1 MGALDANNAFQ
12 DPKHCISMN
21 YLNMHILCSR
31 LPLLSEATMFKLSL
45 LIEQLDYTPSPL
57 LSGVLYLANDPGSQH
72 LMGRVAP
79 RNVPSLDLEYVRE
92 VIARSCLALRS
103 LLGRARN
110 SYAAY
115 TYRRRS
121 AQEDYM
127 PFENWMET
135 SSFCG
140 LCLHQMTVRVAP
152 GWRRG
157 SSTFSSRL
165 GEMCTL
171 ASSKPN
177 AKILRSF
184 CWMRG
189 SSNGQSHSNSIEY
202 IGKASAH
209 RADTQPSPK
218 PSEQPGGHSAVTQ
231 VLNHS
236 QLAGGRSA
244 ITFVCRSPSSP
255 GRLPTRVEP
264 AGAGLGPGKKGQT
277 ELSPTAVG
285 APSSRTKPRMM
296 PIKR

>member
-1 MGALDANNAFQ
+1 MRTMRSKIRSTAY
-12 DPKHCISMN
+12 PCKN
-21 YLNMHILCSR
+21 YLNMHMLCSR

-189 SSNGQSHSNSIEY
+189 SSIEPTWRGAWFGRIYFFARVSFDLPQELHALCPCGSNFDYGIAAVRVFSQDQISIDSVGYTAAFERGLRPKTYFITWDGIGGRIVLADHPEQENKKVILDIDAIEY
-202 IGKASAH
+202 
-209 RADTQPSPK
+209 
-218 PSEQPGGHSAVTQ
+218 
-231 VLNHS
+231 
-236 QLAGGRSA
+236 
-244 ITFVCRSPSSP
+244 
-255 GRLPTRVEP
+255 
-264 AGAGLGPGKKGQT
+264 
-277 ELSPTAVG
+277 
-285 APSSRTKPRMM
+285 PR
-296 PIKR
+296 PNE